1 MLVKSKCGTAKRYLQ
16 PEEARRK
23 REQKAARRAARAAS
37 CGATPRRRAARGGAH
52 RQVRDDFKLPEKT
65 RRRCGRAVLPAR
77 APVAGQEQHELLR
90 RRGRAADAIASK
102 TRAAWVVVCT
112 PPRCAADQAEVAA
125 LTSRAAIPVV
135 ALTTLGGASTEMSG
149 SGRSKKLRIVREYL
163 MNEGRDLDVV
173 VFSDATD
180 VLANAGTLREVEEHL
195 EGDQLLVAGDPSCW
209 IGAVCD
215 EVEAANL
222 RRALPGHFENRGLF
236 ANSGQYVGS
245 RTAVLRFVD
254 WAVGQLDAKDVTTE
268 LANLLSPSRIA
279 EMKAGRF
286 EPSDQC
292 LLHAYWASY
301 PDRIR
306 IDSHA
311 SVFASFKRFYV
322 LEADDRGVRTPG
334 RQAEG
339 QGQAATLRWQ
349 PLAPAAW
356 PKASPFSDKPLVACK
371 ELELPVKRFI
381 DGPGTTATTTTTSRK
396 IRGAVTS
403 RRRAHTVQGRRENTN
418 GRS

>member
-1 MLVKSKCGTAKRYLQ
+1 
-16 PEEARRK
+16 
-23 REQKAARRAARAAS
+23 
-37 CGATPRRRAARGGAH
+37 
-52 RQVRDDFKLPEKT
+52 
-65 RRRCGRAVLPAR
+65 
-77 APVAGQEQHELLR
+77 
-90 RRGRAADAIASK
+90 
-102 TRAAWVVVCT
+102 
-112 PPRCAADQAEVAA
+112 
-125 LTSRAAIPVV
+125 
-135 ALTTLGGASTEMSG
+135 MSG

-195 EGDQLLVAGDPSCW
+195 EGDQLLVAGDLSCW

-254 WAVGQLDAKDVTTE
+254 WAVGQLDAKEVTRE

-286 EPSDQC
+286 DPSDQC

-301 PDRIR
+301 PERVR

-311 SVFASFKRFYV
+311 LVFASFKRFYV

-334 RQAEG
+334 RQADG

-381 DGPGTTATTTTTSRK
+381 DGPGYYCDDYDHVAGKFKWRCNQAGAARMLVYKGGANNTTRPLLGWHANGQRVGVEHFRH
-396 IRGAVTS
+396 IS
-403 RRRAHTVQGRRENTN
+403 RRRRRIDGVVGDSRRRRGERGRIRVELVP
-418 GRS
+418 GRHRDAIDAARASRQPTQKQRRHATMELFHAVLLELCHAPCQHDDR